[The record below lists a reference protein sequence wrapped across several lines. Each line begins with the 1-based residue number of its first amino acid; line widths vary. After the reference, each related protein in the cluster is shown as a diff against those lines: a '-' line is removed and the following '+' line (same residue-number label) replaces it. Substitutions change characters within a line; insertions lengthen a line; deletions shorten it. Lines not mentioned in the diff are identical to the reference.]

1 MSETLN
7 PATNEDLV
15 RIPPP
20 DGLSTTIKPEATV
33 PEIVEDAMEYP
44 RVPKE
49 QLEYITVCSWC
60 GPKTWP
66 SLGPNQNHRP
76 GICLACYEKAANK
89 YPKNSMKHKSLMKGL
104 KELQAQRGI
113 APTNHSIEPRK
124 GGRRIGVIIR
134 SVIAQG
140 STGIKTILGYPTQS
154 SRTTPA

>member
-7 PATNEDLV
+7 PATNEDFV

-20 DGLSTTIKPEATV
+20 DCLSTTTEPEATV
-33 PEIVEDAMEYP
+33 PKIVEEAM
-44 RVPKE
+44 RVSQE

-76 GICLACYEKAANK
+76 GICLACYEKTANK
-89 YPKNSMKHKSLMKGL
+89 YPENSMKHKSLMKGL
-104 KELQAQRGI
+104 KELQAQRGV

-124 GGRRIGVIIR
+124 GSRRIGVIIR
-134 SVIAQG
+134 SIAAQG

-154 SRTTPA
+154 SRTTSA